1 MNIKSIPS
9 SNLLGWAALIV
20 SLFFWFFGAAVLPD
34 WMQNYPRSWAPNFQD
49 AIGSAMLWLVDDA
62 AIGPL
67 SFGEVTRGV
76 AWSLERPMELF
87 EKLFAEGFEAGNGS
101 ASRQVFP
108 PLPWIGVVIVIS
120 WLGYL
125 VGGRKLCVLLTIC
138 FSYLAIFG
146 QWESAMITL
155 SSIIIAV
162 PIGVSVGGILGVI
175 AYRSPPLEKLLNPV
189 LDLMQTV
196 PTFAYLVPILFLFG
210 FGPAAA
216 IVATT
221 IYATPP
227 MVRMTLH
234 SLKNVPPEAKEL
246 GNMVGCNERQMYW
259 KILIP
264 SAKKGLMI
272 GVNQVIM
279 LSLNMVI
286 IASMIGAGGLGYDV
300 LISLKRLDIGAGLEA
315 GIAIVFLAIAL
326 DRFSQALA
334 DRPDPVHHA
343 GVAGAVSSGKLL
355 FAAKVMGLLV
365 MAYTIG
371 YFIPA
376 LQSFPES
383 WTITTAPIW
392 SALVSWININLFDYI
407 EAVKTVLLLRFLV
420 PLKSF
425 LLAQPWPWILV
436 LLTFTGFRLGGIRLA
451 LLVVCLIAFI
461 LLGGIWEKAIITVYL
476 CGVSVIIAMCIG
488 IPVGIFATR
497 SKRAYVVVHAV
508 IDTLQTLPTFV
519 FLIPVVMLLRIGDI
533 SAIFAVVSYAVVPAI
548 RYTAHGLSGVSSQ
561 LIEAGLVSGCR
572 ERQLL
577 WKVRLPMAVPEIL
590 LGLNQTVMMALSMLV
605 VTALV
610 GTRDLG
616 QEVFIALSRADPGKG
631 IVAGLGV
638 AAIAIIADRLLTAK
652 ARRVKQRLGLIKS

>member
-1 MNIKSIPS
+1 MDSKTVLN
-9 SNLLGWAALIV
+9 SNLLGWTALIV
-20 SLFFWFFGAAVLPD
+20 SLVFWFFGGAILPD
-34 WMQNYPRSWAPNFQD
+34 WMQEYPRSWTPNFQD
-49 AIGSAMLWLVDDA
+49 AIGTAMLWLVDDA

-67 SFGEVTRGV
+67 SFGEFTRGV
-76 AWSLERPMELF
+76 AWLLEQPMELF
-87 EKLFAEGFEAGNGS
+87 EKLFAEGFEAGDGS
-101 ASRQVFP
+101 ATMQVFP
-108 PLPWIGVVIVIS
+108 PLPWIGVVIVVA

-125 VGGRKLCVLLTIC
+125 VGGQKLTILLTIC
-138 FSYLAIFG
+138 FFYLAIFG

-162 PIGVSVGGILGVI
+162 PIGVIVGGLLGIL
-175 AYRSPPLEKLLNPV
+175 AYRSAFFEQLLNPV

-227 MVRMTLH
+227 MVRITLH
-234 SLKNVPPEAKEL
+234 SLKNVPPETKEL
-246 GNMVGCNERQMYW
+246 GKMVGCTERQMYR

-264 SAKKGLMI
+264 SAQKGLMV

-300 LISLKRLDIGAGLEA
+300 LISLRRLDIGAGLEA

-326 DRFSQALA
+326 DRFSQAMA
-334 DRPDPVHHA
+334 DRPDPVHQEET
-343 GVAGAVSSGKLL
+343 GGLLSSSNLIV
-355 FAAKVMGLLV
+355 AAKAIGILAL
-365 MAYTIG
+365 AYAIG
-371 YFIPA
+371 YVVPA
-376 LQSFPES
+376 FQKFPEA

-392 SALVSWININLFDYI
+392 SAAVSWININMFDYI
-407 EAVKTVLLLRFLV
+407 EAFKNVLLLNVLV
-420 PLKSF
+420 PFKTF
-425 LLAQPWPWILV
+425 LLAQPWPWVLILV
-436 LLTFTGFRLGGIRLA
+436 TFTGFKLGGIRLA
-451 LLVVCLIAFI
+451 LLVAALIVFI
-461 LLGGIWEKAIITVYL
+461 LLGGIWEKAVITVYL
-476 CGVSVIIAMCIG
+476 CGISVVIAMLIG
-488 IPVGIFATR
+488 IPIGFLAIR
-497 SKRAYVVVHAV
+497 SKRANVIVHAV

-533 SAIFAVVSYAVVPAI
+533 SAIFAVVSYAIVPAI
-548 RYTAHGLSGVSSQ
+548 RYTAYGLSGVSPQ
-561 LIEAGLVSGCR
+561 LIEAGLVSGCK

-577 WKVRLPMAVPEIL
+577 WKVRLPMATPEIL

-638 AAIAIIADRLLTAK
+638 AAIAIITDRLLTAK
-652 ARRVKQRLGLIKS
+652 AKRVKQRLGLE

>member
-1 MNIKSIPS
+1 MAGTTNRRSPWLI
-9 SNLLGWAALIV
+9 WAALFI
-20 SLFFWFFGAAVLPD
+20 SIGFSYFGAEVLPK
-34 WMQNYPRSWAPNFQD
+34 WMLEYPRAWTPNFQKSIT
-49 AIGSAMLWLVDDA
+49 AAMLWLVDDA

-67 SFGEVTRGV
+67 SFGEVTRGL
-76 AWSLERPMELF
+76 AWLLEQPMELL
-87 EKLFAEGFEAGNGS
+87 ERLFAEGFEAGDGS

-108 PLPWIGVVIVIS
+108 PMPWTAVIAIAA
-120 WLGYL
+120 WLSYK
-125 VGGRKLCVLLTIC
+125 VGGRR
-138 FSYLAIFG
+138 LAILITLCLLYLVLFG
-146 QWESAMITL
+146 QWESSMITL

-162 PIGVSVGGILGVI
+162 PIGVVAGGLLGVA
-175 AYRSPPLEKLLNPV
+175 AYRTPIFEKILNPV

-227 MVRMTLH
+227 MVRLTLL
-234 SLKNVPPEAKEL
+234 SLNSVPAETREL
-246 GNMVGCNERQMYW
+246 GSMVGCTERQMYQ

-264 SAKKGLMI
+264 SAQKGLMV

-300 LISLKRLDIGAGLEA
+300 LISLRRLDIGSGLEA

-334 DRPDPVHHA
+334 NRPDPVHRA
-343 GVAGAVSSGKLL
+343 ETTGVYSSQNVL
-355 FAAKVMGLLV
+355 AAATIAGLLLV
-365 MAYTIG
+365 TYTLG
-371 YFIPA
+371 FFIPA
-376 LQSFPES
+376 IQTFPES
-383 WTITTAPIW
+383 WTITTAPFW
-392 SALVSWININLFDYI
+392 AAMVSWININLFDYI
-407 EAVKTVLLLRFLV
+407 EAAKTILLLNVLV
-420 PLKSF
+420 PFKAF
-425 LLAQPWPWILV
+425 LLAQPWPWVLFLLTLSGFLLGGLRLGALVAALV
-436 LLTFTGFRLGGIRLA
+436 L
-451 LLVVCLIAFI
+451 FI
-461 LLGGIWEKAIITVYL
+461 LLGGIWEKAVITVYL
-476 CGVSVIIAMCIG
+476 CGISVVIAMLIG
-488 IPVGIFATR
+488 VPIGIFATR
-497 SKRAYVVVHAV
+497 SKRAYLVVHAV

-548 RYTAHGLSGVSSQ
+548 RYTAHGLSGVKQQ
-561 LIEAGLVSGCR
+561 LIEAGQVSGCTDV
-572 ERQLL
+572 QLL
-577 WKVRLPMAVPEIL
+577 RKVRLPMATPEIL

-616 QEVFIALSRADPGKG
+616 QEVFIALSRAEPGKG

-638 AAIAIIADRLLTAK
+638 AAIAIITDRLLTAK
-652 ARRVKQRLGLIKS
+652 ANRIKQRLGLE